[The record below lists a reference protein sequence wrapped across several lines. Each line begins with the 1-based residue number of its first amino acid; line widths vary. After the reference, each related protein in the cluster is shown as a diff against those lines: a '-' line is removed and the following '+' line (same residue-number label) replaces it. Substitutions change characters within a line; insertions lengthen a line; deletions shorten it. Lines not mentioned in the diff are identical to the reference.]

1 MTKKKMMM
9 NLITELGHEDNI
21 TVAFCNYAES
31 HTLEETRGAYERARK
46 LIELRARNNY
56 YSAITE

>member
-1 MTKKKMMM
+1 MTKRQMMM

-31 HTLEETRGAYERARK
+31 HNLAETRGAYERAKR
-46 LIELRARNNY
+46 LAALR
-56 YSAITE
+56 EEWD